1 MAAASGRGG
10 HGGKRR
16 NSGRKKTISDLKQC
30 KREWF
35 KNLQRTFLENNIFQS
50 WLTAKFEAGC
60 ECSSDSDFTARSLSL
75 EYRRR

>member
-1 MAAASGRGG
+1 MADASGGGG

-16 NSGRKKTISDLKQC
+16 NSGRKKTISDLKQY

-35 KNLQRTFLENNIFQS
+35 KNRQRIFLENNIIQS
-50 WLTAKFEAGC
+50 WLGAKFEAGC
-60 ECSSDSDFTARSLSL
+60 ESYSDSDFAAHLLSL

>member
-1 MAAASGRGG
+1 MADASGGGG

-16 NSGRKKTISDLKQC
+16 NSGRKKISDLKQY

-35 KNLQRTFLENNIFQS
+35 KNRQRIFLENNIFQY
-50 WLTAKFEAGC
+50 WLGAKFEAGY
-60 ECSSDSDFTARSLSL
+60 ESYSDSDFAAHLLSL